1 MIATLT
7 RTVIAASAL
16 WCGAASAQPEG
27 KCPDGLV
34 CDGSVPAL
42 DHNSVQPSHI
52 GEWNFSDGFPIGSAQ
67 PQNSDHTICTYDGKI
82 RELTCSAPGSVI
94 RPEGKCHVGIDCGGL
109 FYGPEDAK
117 PEPTGIELVGIN
129 QKCPP
134 DHIEVISVDSDAFRA
149 KVCVRTD
156 K

>member
-52 GEWNFSDGFPIGSAQ
+52 GEWNFSDGFPI
-67 PQNSDHTICTYDGKI
+67 
-82 RELTCSAPGSVI
+82 SAPGSVI
-94 RPEGKCHVGIDCGGL
+94 RPEGKCHVRVDCGGL